1 MNTQSEKQKEEML
14 SHLRENMEK
23 VKRHYA
29 AAPANFL
36 QAWKE
41 AVIKIG
47 TGYFQTQRGYTMP
60 IEAAAATDKWQLIPN
75 IDAME
80 NRLGLCSVG
89 EGVFMAAVLSFYN
102 SEISENFMHH
112 YQMFGIGDVANRL
125 DLDEADIISRLMLNH
140 TGW

>member
-1 MNTQSEKQKEEML
+1 MTSKEKML
-14 SHLRENMEK
+14 KKMRENT
-23 VKRHYA
+23 KRINEHYA
-29 AAPANFL
+29 VAPANFL
-36 QAWKE
+36 KAWKE

-47 TGYFQTQRGYTMP
+47 TGYFQVQRGYTIP

-80 NRLGLCSVG
+80 NRFGTCSIG

-102 SEISENFMHH
+102 SETSEPFMKQ
-112 YQMFGIGDVANRL
+112 YGMYGIGDVAGRL
-125 DLDEADIISRLMLNH
+125 DLDEADIITCLMLNH